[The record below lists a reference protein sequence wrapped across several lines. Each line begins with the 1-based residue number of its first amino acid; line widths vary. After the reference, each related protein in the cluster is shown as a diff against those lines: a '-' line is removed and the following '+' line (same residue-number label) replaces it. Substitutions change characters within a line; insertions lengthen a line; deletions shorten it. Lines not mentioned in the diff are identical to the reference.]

1 MTKKAKSDST
11 TNIQSYQS
19 LLDQASKTK
28 TEMNILYDLYKDRRN
43 QFESLRNQIEAI
55 ILNNSGEK
63 IDE

>member
-19 LLDQASKTK
+19 LLAQASKTK

-55 ILNNSGEK
+55 IINNNGDK
-63 IDE
+63 LDE

>member
-11 TNIQSYQS
+11 TNTQSYQS

-55 ILNNSGEK
+55 ILNNNGDK
-63 IDE
+63 LDE